1 MPGIDHS
8 LRRDSMAERVKQ
20 ELLRRIMS
28 GELPPGTRL
37 VELQIARDL
46 NTSQGPVR
54 EAMRELEALELVTT
68 EPYKGSRVR
77 EVTQQD
83 IREAYMVRA
92 SLEELAGQLAAK
104 LLRGRVDALK
114 KEADA
119 IRKAAAQKNIDQYA
133 RHDHNFHRM
142 IVEAAQNRILLRN
155 WDSLAFEARIQMRL
169 MKGKLNL
176 SQVQE
181 AHWTIIEALGEGHG
195 TSAGRLLRKHIF
207 DRPESSPDE
216 EETSK

>member
-1 MPGIDHS
+1 MANNQHF
-8 LRRDSMAERVKQ
+8 LKRDSMSEQVKQ
-20 ELLRRIMS
+20 ELLRQIMS

-104 LLRGRVDALK
+104 FLRGRVDALK

-119 IRKAAAQKNIDQYA
+119 
-133 RHDHNFHRM
+133 
-142 IVEAAQNRILLRN
+142 
-155 WDSLAFEARIQMRL
+155 
-169 MKGKLNL
+169 
-176 SQVQE
+176 
-181 AHWTIIEALGEGHG
+181 
-195 TSAGRLLRKHIF
+195 
-207 DRPESSPDE
+207 
-216 EETSK
+216 